1 VFEWINREPEI
12 KPPANPITP
21 KECKGQVEMKGVEF
35 CYPTRKEKKVLRDFS
50 VNVSPGKV
58 VALCGPSGSG
68 KSSSIALLER
78 FYEPNKGSVLL
89 DSVAISDLDSKWF
102 HRNVALVGQEPVLFA
117 RTIKENICYGLDDA
131 NGPSMKEI
139 EEAAK
144 LANAHDFI
152 MGFPEQYDTQ
162 VGERGTQ
169 LSGGQKQRIAI
180 ARALVRKPK
189 VLLLDEAT
197 SALDTGSEAVV
208 QAAIDDMISRGN
220 MTVIVIAHRL
230 STIQDANEIVVVR
243 NGTPVEKGSHE
254 ALLKLDGHYAR
265 LVRKQL
271 RPSSRSNSITESDSN
286 NLSRSPSNEALN

>member
-1 VFEWINREPEI
+1 MSRIR
-12 KPPANPITP
+12 
-21 KECKGQVEMKGVEF
+21 
-35 CYPTRKEKKVLRDFS
+35 
-50 VNVSPGKV
+50 
-58 VALCGPSGSG
+58 
-68 KSSSIALLER
+68 
-78 FYEPNKGSVLL
+78 
-89 DSVAISDLDSKWF
+89 
-102 HRNVALVGQEPVLFA
+102 
-117 RTIKENICYGLDDA
+117 GLDDA

-162 VGERGTQ
+162 VVGERGTQ